1 MTNLIYRAQPNR
13 STDNPFQL
21 AGEIAGGPVVGIGN
35 RIWNGTRL
43 AMDGEVA
50 RGVEQMLPAAFG
62 NLAKASRYYREGA
75 TTLRGDP
82 IVEDIGLGSIA
93 GQALGFAPTGYTRML
108 ERNAMDKRID
118 RVISRDR
125 TRLLRKYYLA
135 LRENDVVEMS
145 RIERDMDVFSD
156 RHPEVR
162 IDGKT
167 IRSSVRQHKI
177 TDEMARELSGITVS
191 RRRYARVLE
200 QRMADEM

>member
-1 MTNLIYRAQPNR
+1 
-13 STDNPFQL
+13 
-21 AGEIAGGPVVGIGN
+21 
-35 RIWNGTRL
+35 
-43 AMDGEVA
+43 
-50 RGVEQMLPAAFG
+50 
-62 NLAKASRYYREGA
+62 
-75 TTLRGDP
+75 
-82 IVEDIGLGSIA
+82 
-93 GQALGFAPTGYTRML
+93 
-108 ERNAMDKRID
+108 
-118 RVISRDR
+118 
-125 TRLLRKYYLA
+125 LA

-167 IRSSVRQHKI
+167 IRSSVRQHRI